1 MHQIQ
6 CSIQIPDIFVD
17 LPLQSGFRDVYASDF
32 DLPYTCDI
40 VTSRD
45 FIDENAHCPASP
57 IPVSEGRRRGGCAPR
72 FFANLPL
79 QSGFGAFMPRILIL
93 PHTCDIETSRDFI
106 DENAHCAP
114 TNCRHRSS
122 AFLLDL
128 NGRPVGKDSP
138 LAGIIFLFQ
147 QEPPAF

>member
-6 CSIQIPDIFVD
+6 CSIQLPDIFVD

-57 IPVSEGRRRGGCAPR
+57 IPVSEGRRRGGGCAPR

-79 QSGFGAFMPRILIL
+79 QSGFGRLCLGF
-93 PHTCDIETSRDFI
+93 
-106 DENAHCAP
+106 
-114 TNCRHRSS
+114 
-122 AFLLDL
+122 
-128 NGRPVGKDSP
+128 
-138 LAGIIFLFQ
+138 
-147 QEPPAF
+147 